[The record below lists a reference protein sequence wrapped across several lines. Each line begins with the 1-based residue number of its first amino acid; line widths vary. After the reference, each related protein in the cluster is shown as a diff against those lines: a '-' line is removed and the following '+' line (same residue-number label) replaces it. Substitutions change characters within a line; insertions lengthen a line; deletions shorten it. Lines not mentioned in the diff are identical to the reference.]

1 MRGRR
6 ITSGHSRFAS
16 RFLLCLAGLLL
27 LTACAGLTPAVSVGS
42 PTPTVSNVSS
52 TATVSAANSV
62 LATFVGK
69 WVSHDD
75 SLTIAA
81 NGTGMETWN
90 AGPCT
95 GQGASG
101 LCSGIGQLTFT
112 VQAGGSLTGTYQSV
126 SYESSGGPLPASYQP
141 PPGYPVVG
149 NTISLQHDGTHLL
162 AAMVNGNSFN
172 YCDPTALSQGQC
184 GA

>member
-1 MRGRR
+1 MNTGQR
-6 ITSGHSRFAS
+6 RFAS
-16 RFLLCLAGLLL
+16 LCLLGLSGFLVL
-27 LTACAGLTPAVSVGS
+27 AACAGSTLAVSTVTVS
-42 PTPTVSNVSS
+42 PTPTV
-52 TATVSAANSV
+52 TTGTTV
-62 LATFVGK
+62 LATFVGH

-75 SLTIAA
+75 ALTIAA
-81 NGTGMETWN
+81 NGTGVENWN

-101 LCSGIGQLTFT
+101 LCSGLGNLTFT
-112 VQAGGSLTGTYQSV
+112 VQADGSLTGTYQSV
-126 SYESSGGPLPASYQP
+126 SYTSSSGPLPAGYQP

-149 NTISLQHDGTHLL
+149 NTISLKHDGTHLL
-162 AAMVNGNSFN
+162 AAMVNGTSVH

>member
-1 MRGRR
+1 MR
-6 ITSGHSRFAS
+6 TGHSRFAS
-16 RFLLCLAGLLL
+16 RLLLCLLNVLLL
-27 LTACAGLTPAVSVGS
+27 AACAEQAPPASNVTPTPTVRTGS
-42 PTPTVSNVSS
+42 PTPTVNTVL
-52 TATVSAANSV
+52 TA
-62 LATFVGK
+62 FVGT

-75 SLTIAA
+75 KLTIAE
-81 NGTGMETWN
+81 NGTGVENWN
-90 AGPCT
+90 AGLCT

-101 LCSGIGQLTFT
+101 LCTGIGNLTFT
-112 VQAGGSLTGTYQSV
+112 VNADGSLTGTYQSV

-141 PPGYPVVG
+141 APGYPVVG
-149 NTISLQHDGTHLL
+149 NTISLKHNGTHLL

>member
-1 MRGRR
+1 MKIGQ
-6 ITSGHSRFAS
+6 SRFAS
-16 RFLLCLAGLLL
+16 TFLLCLLSLLL
-27 LTACAGLTPAVSVGS
+27 LADCAVQ
-42 PTPTVSNVSS
+42 TPTVSNVKP
-52 TATVSAANSV
+52 TATVSNVSPTPTANTV
-62 LATFVGK
+62 LASFVGK

-75 SLTIAA
+75 ELTIAE
-81 NGTGMETWN
+81 NGTGVENWN

-101 LCSGIGQLTFT
+101 LCTGIGNLMFT
-112 VQAGGSLTGTYQSV
+112 VNADGSLTGTYQSV
-126 SYESSGGPLPASYQP
+126 SYESSSGPLPASYQP
-141 PPGYPVVG
+141 APGYPVVG
-149 NTISLQHDGTHLL
+149 NTISLKHDGTDLL

>member
-1 MRGRR
+1 MKIGQRR
-6 ITSGHSRFAS
+6 YAS
-16 RFLLCLAGLLL
+16 ICLMGLLGLLL
-27 LTACAGLTPAVSVGS
+27 LAGCSSTAPTSPIVNNVSPTATLTPATPS
-42 PTPTVSNVSS
+42 PTVNQTS
-52 TATVSAANSV
+52 TV

-75 SLTIAA
+75 QLTIAA
-81 NGTGMETWN
+81 NGTGVESWN

-95 GQGASG
+95 GGVSG
-101 LCSGIGQLTFT
+101 LCTGIGDLTFT
-112 VQAGGSLTGTYQSV
+112 VNGSGLTGTYQTV
-126 SYESSGGPLPASYQP
+126 SYETSSGPVPSGYQP
-141 PPGYPVVG
+141 APGYPVVG
-149 NTISLQHDGTHLL
+149 NTISLKHNGADLL